1 MTHDLSADRSSQ
13 HYQVCAAELDRA
25 VRHYREAATHSE
37 LGEHVKAA
45 HHAHIARGHFLNAQ
59 GFAHEAAKWHA
70 NQFSD
75 EVMAEHPVAIA
86 ADPAV
91 GD

>member
-1 MTHDLSADRSSQ
+1 MSDRSSQ
-13 HYQVCAAELDRA
+13 QYTVAAAELERA
-25 VRHYREAATHSE
+25 VAHYREAANHSE

-70 NQFSD
+70 SQFSED
-75 EVMAEHPVAIA
+75 VLKAHPVSER
-86 ADPAV
+86 
-91 GD
+91 

>member
-1 MTHDLSADRSSQ
+1 MSENLIADRSSQ
-13 HYQVCAAELDRA
+13 QYQVCAAELDRA
-25 VRHYREAATHSE
+25 VRHYREAATHSA

-70 NQFSD
+70 SQFSD
-75 EVMAEHPVAIA
+75 EVMAEHPVAA
-86 ADPAV
+86 GATPAV
-91 GD
+91 DD